1 MRASGVCFVVSLLGV
16 HLRGVC
22 RARRPTVWGVEVISQ
37 YLRRMR
43 TPGPKA
49 AAAQIYCGPPLSWP
63 AVVAGAL
70 WVSGPQDRGGSRTGD
85 FPAAQ
90 EAASAGRGAPGASAV
105 AVSSGLHKAGPS
117 GTE

>member
-1 MRASGVCFVVSLLGV
+1 
-16 HLRGVC
+16 
-22 RARRPTVWGVEVISQ
+22 
-37 YLRRMR
+37 MR

-49 AAAQIYCGPPLSWP
+49 AAAHNYCGPPLSWP

-105 AVSSGLHKAGPS
+105 AASKRPSQGGAERDRVGPSEAERGRTGPSAAEFRPGGPERSRAGPS
-117 GTE
+117 AGRE